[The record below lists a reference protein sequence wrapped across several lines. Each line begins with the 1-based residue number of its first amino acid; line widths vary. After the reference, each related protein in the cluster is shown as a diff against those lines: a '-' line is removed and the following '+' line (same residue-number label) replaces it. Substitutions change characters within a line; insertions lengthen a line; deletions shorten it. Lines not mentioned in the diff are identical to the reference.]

1 MKILNRT
8 NPLIVFVY
16 LSFTLFLT
24 QSAPAAS
31 QSLSGMERAGATH
44 SGSWAFGIGTGA
56 SYNPKNNETNSFQG
70 NGIAT
75 KMFGRYYF
83 GKIGLSATTG
93 VLAGKISEN
102 AINRFMSDRSLPAER
117 FDITRGNPLNG
128 FLLFGPSFKFG
139 NKIFVNADLQGGIF
153 LNNQGAVNIRP
164 KGENLSLYRFEN
176 TGKNI
181 FPGFSGSISFNYPIG
196 RTTQLFVNGDYLQSG
211 SSVRVFDP
219 KNGMDV
225 PAKINRTTQVVVAG
239 LGIKKVFD
247 GARDRKNELANG
259 ERSHPVP
266 TATSYNHHEEKSAQR
281 LDMTVTTPRQ
291 SSENDAN
298 GIIFGVIYWEK
309 EGTGIVTNEMIR
321 NGKKEPAKS
330 APAISIAWRSIRTPP
345 SESYNPWEM
354 DNDESGT
361 VLNPLFEAEN
371 IKNDNPLYGT
381 EGRKGDNP
389 LFEASRMK
397 GDNPLVEGDNTATSN
412 PLYSGNNITG
422 ADNNCNGVAGLSVAL
437 IDLSGGFVVARTK
450 TESCG
455 NFFFANVPEGNYSV
469 QISGEMTIE
478 NKYDFNITNKEKQF
492 YAGKITDGNLH
503 LGIQISTGTGTVEQA
518 VALQK
523 TNARPDHPNDRISG
537 NELNQSGIVWQR
549 HSDHEVSPA
558 NRQAGQPI
566 GGIIVKGGRNPGGQ
580 MKTTVTDNNGVF
592 VFSGWEKGSY
602 RVITE
607 TPYTVNTTIRASFS
621 GSSPDGQTAGRSNAQ
636 DFNTTRSNRERG
648 QFLTIPDSSGP
659 QSPRPVKILFSIQ
672 QNGALTGNMNEKNS
686 GSFDSGKSYFTI
698 NEDRTITGRLNAQ
711 DFNTCRSNRDNR

>member
-1 MKILNRT
+1 M
-8 NPLIVFVY
+8 
-16 LSFTLFLT
+16 
-24 QSAPAAS
+24 
-31 QSLSGMERAGATH
+31 
-44 SGSWAFGIGTGA
+44 
-56 SYNPKNNETNSFQG
+56 
-70 NGIAT
+70 
-75 KMFGRYYF
+75 
-83 GKIGLSATTG
+83 
-93 VLAGKISEN
+93 
-102 AINRFMSDRSLPAER
+102 
-117 FDITRGNPLNG
+117 
-128 FLLFGPSFKFG
+128 
-139 NKIFVNADLQGGIF
+139 
-153 LNNQGAVNIRP
+153 
-164 KGENLSLYRFEN
+164 
-176 TGKNI
+176 
-181 FPGFSGSISFNYPIG
+181 
-196 RTTQLFVNGDYLQSG
+196 
-211 SSVRVFDP
+211 
-219 KNGMDV
+219 
-225 PAKINRTTQVVVAG
+225 
-239 LGIKKVFD
+239 
-247 GARDRKNELANG
+247 
-259 ERSHPVP
+259 
-266 TATSYNHHEEKSAQR
+266 
-281 LDMTVTTPRQ
+281 
-291 SSENDAN
+291 
-298 GIIFGVIYWEK
+298 
-309 EGTGIVTNEMIR
+309 
-321 NGKKEPAKS
+321 
-330 APAISIAWRSIRTPP
+330 
-345 SESYNPWEM
+345 
-354 DNDESGT
+354 
-361 VLNPLFEAEN
+361 
-371 IKNDNPLYGT
+371 
-381 EGRKGDNP
+381 KGDNP
-389 LFEASRMK
+389 LF
-397 GDNPLVEGDNTATSN
+397 EGDNTATSN

-549 HSDHEVSPA
+549 HSDYEVSPA

-621 GSSPDGQTAGRSNAQ
+621 GSSPDGQTAGRSSAQ

-686 GSFDSGKSYFTI
+686 GSFDSGKSFFTI
-698 NEDRTITGRLNAQ
+698 NEDGTITGRLNAQ